1 MTQTGELKTK
11 SCYVYTLK
19 NYNTYNR
26 GLCAK
31 RGNGMIISERI
42 FEMLKK
48 RKMSQK
54 DFSKKTGIAQSTIS
68 DWKRRKTNPS
78 ADKILI
84 ICETLQMT
92 PYELLSGV
100 DTPGIKSNRT
110 DILIVD
116 KRTEE
121 GILLEQFLNM
131 DQEKRQRVMG
141 YVEAVMGDMHLEG
154 RMPRRS

>member
-1 MTQTGELKTK
+1 
-11 SCYVYTLK
+11 
-19 NYNTYNR
+19 
-26 GLCAK
+26 
-31 RGNGMIISERI
+31 MIISERI

-54 DFSKKTGIAQSTIS
+54 DFSEKTGIAQSTIS

-78 ADKILI
+78 ADKILV
-84 ICETLQMT
+84 ICETLRVT

-100 DTPGIKSNRT
+100 DTLGKKSNKT

-121 GILLEQFLNM
+121 GIVLEQFLSM

-141 YVEAVMGDMHLEG
+141 YIEAIIG
-154 RMPRRS
+154 